1 MVCLRN
7 IMAASAAL
15 LIGIGTAAA
24 ETGAESAPGGVPGR
38 PISLTPPAQ
47 SVAVTAKKPPHI
59 KSAAKVAKKTEK
71 PAHRKFAA
79 ARPVHV
85 AMHDV
90 AIHDTAAASSPS
102 AWPALSPMPAA
113 DAAPA
118 TEPAAPASA
127 FPANPPTD
135 AQLREMVINGQTVG
149 ISPPDDVN
157 ELDLAATKTA
167 DASAAAKSDASA
179 PAQTVAA
186 AQASDDGSPI
196 SNRSWYM
203 QAFAALGGAL
213 AAGAIAWFLMGSAPH
228 RMYG

>member
-1 MVCLRN
+1 MVCLR
-7 IMAASAAL
+7 IVAASAVL
-15 LIGIGTAAA
+15 LIGIGAAAA
-24 ETGAESAPGGVPGR
+24 ETGAEGAPGGVPGK

-47 SVAVTAKKPPHI
+47 SVTATAKKPPHI
-59 KSAAKVAKKTEK
+59 KSAVKIAKKSEK

-85 AMHDV
+85 A
-90 AIHDTAAASSPS
+90 IHDTASAASPG

-113 DAAPA
+113 DTAPA
-118 TEPAAPASA
+118 TAPAAPVSA

-149 ISPPDDVN
+149 VSPPDDVN

-167 DASAAAKSDASA
+167 DASAAAKGDTNA

-186 AQASDDGSPI
+186 ATASDDGSPM
-196 SNRSWYM
+196 SDRSWYM
-203 QAFAALGGAL
+203 QTFAALGGAL